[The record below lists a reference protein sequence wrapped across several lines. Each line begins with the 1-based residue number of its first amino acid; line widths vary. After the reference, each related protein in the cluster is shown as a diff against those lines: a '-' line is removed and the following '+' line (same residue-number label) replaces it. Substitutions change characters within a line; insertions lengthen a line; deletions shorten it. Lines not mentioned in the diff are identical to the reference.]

1 MGKKLTTEEFKKR
14 LYDAVGGKYSLKNG
28 EIY

>member
-1 MGKKLTTEEFKKR
+1 MSKKLTTEEFKKR
-14 LYDAVGGKYSLKNG
+14 LYDAVGDKYSLKDG